1 MEEPSEKS
9 SDLWAG
15 LALAALGVYIIV
27 QAGRWEYLGPD
38 GPGPG
43 FFPMWYGSLMVA
55 LSLVLV
61 ARTALKPP
69 TREAQAAMNWK
80 EIARALTCWVA
91 FVACVALMNVLGFA
105 VSFALLTW
113 FIVAYMARRPHR
125 EAAAIAIAGS
135 AVFYGIFSYLLD
147 LSLPAGYLF

>member
-1 MEEPSEKS
+1 MKPLARGGDFWS
-9 SDLWAG
+9 G
-15 LALAALGVYIIV
+15 LVLAALGAWIV
-27 QAGRWEYLGPD
+27 SEAHAWDYMTDE

-43 FFPMWYGSLMVA
+43 FFPMWYGSIMVA

-135 AVFYGIFSYLLD
+135 AIFYGIFSYLLD
-147 LSLPAGYLF
+147 LSLPACYLF

>member
-1 MEEPSEKS
+1 MRLLARGGDFWS
-9 SDLWAG
+9 G
-15 LALAALGVYIIV
+15 LLLAALGAWIV
-27 QAGRWEYLGPD
+27 SQARGWDYMTDE

-43 FFPMWYGSLMVA
+43 FFPMWYGSLMVV

-61 ARTALKPP
+61 ARTALKAP
-69 TREAQAAMNWK
+69 TREVQAAMNWK
-80 EIARALTCWVA
+80 EIARALTCWAA

-113 FIVAYMARRPHR
+113 FIVAYMARRPHG